1 MLPHAGSAN
10 DEGGEGGEE
19 EEEEGGDGK
28 DTEEIFEAASAQAA
42 ELDRWSVGLIGL
54 ALLSGDGGV
63 YRLQEAASPVA
74 DLASAFVQALAQPT
88 PAALRSRG
96 RAAGL
101 GEEGTDRG
109 GRQLEASCGGAD
121 PSPPGRGCRRVGVWS
136 DLQVFARPVA
146 WMRLPG
152 TDVCSGR
159 SGSVVRW
166 RAPVLVLLV
175 PLCAQRLACLAVV
188 QVKSVAT
195 GVIHVLSLALSP
207 SARLPPTLQGLC
219 PKYRRV
225 HLHHQTSTATGM
237 LDRAIFAA
245 GLRHS

>member
-121 PSPPGRGCRRVGVWS
+121 PSPPGRGCRRVGACFRSW
-136 DLQVFARPVA
+136 AAAPC
-146 WMRLPG
+146 RL
-152 TDVCSGR
+152 
-159 SGSVVRW
+159 W
-166 RAPVLVLLV
+166 
-175 PLCAQRLACLAVV
+175 CARLAAFFGRCTVE
-188 QVKSVAT
+188 T
-195 GVIHVLSLALSP
+195 
-207 SARLPPTLQGLC
+207 TLILGC
-219 PKYRRV
+219 MCC
-225 HLHHQTSTATGM
+225 H
-237 LDRAIFAA
+237 
-245 GLRHS
+245 